1 MEHTPQFKRG
11 EEAQTHLK
19 LGRSAVPLL
28 SHLGETYLSIPTSP
42 TGQTVLPLRSRRAE
56 LWMTANFYREYEC
69 APSPG
74 AIERALRVLE
84 ARALYEAIPQ
94 PVGRRLLSCN
104 DAIVL
109 DLANECGQCVE
120 IAAGGWAV
128 ADALPYAFL
137 RDQGSGPLPVPVDAG
152 DEPLNRLRQLL
163 DIEDD
168 PSWSNIL
175 TWLTAALRP
184 DTPCPLL
191 AIDGP
196 AGSGK
201 STLAKMIKSLIDPSA
216 AAQGYLRIL
225 DVGDAPDRIP
235 RHLAAMSEN
244 QPTILV
250 APRNRLTPQLQHRAS
265 PVTLSARTAFRT
277 LQALRDS
284 FEALHPAVLAALCS
298 IVGQAMR
305 DIGQAASCAQSPQA

>member
-1 MEHTPQFKRG
+1 
-11 EEAQTHLK
+11 
-19 LGRSAVPLL
+19 
-28 SHLGETYLSIPTSP
+28 
-42 TGQTVLPLRSRRAE
+42 
-56 LWMTANFYREYEC
+56 MTANFYREYEC